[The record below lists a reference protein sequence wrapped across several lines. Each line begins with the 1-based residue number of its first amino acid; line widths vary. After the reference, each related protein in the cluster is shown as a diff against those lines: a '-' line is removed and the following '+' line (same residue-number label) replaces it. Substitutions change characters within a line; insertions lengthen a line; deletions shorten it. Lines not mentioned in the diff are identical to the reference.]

1 MTVTSQCLPGLSQSE
16 KCWKAIVFP
25 GKHLSADCC
34 FSAQHGCANYG
45 RGAKKASASRLQSC
59 LRGKIF
65 WAKNSKREGVTF
77 TMHENITTNG
87 VFRGID
93 KDVLSVQVQNLKT
106 PAIIYPWAM
115 VRVPD
120 VLIDSSFNL
129 IANCV
134 NLCAN

>member
-1 MTVTSQCLPGLSQSE
+1 SSSLVNIYQL
-16 KCWKAIVFP
+16 IVVSRLNMDVQTMEEVP
-25 GKHLSADCC
+25 
-34 FSAQHGCANYG
+34 
-45 RGAKKASASRLQSC
+45 KKASDPQDCRAD
-59 LRGKIF
+59 LRERFLWAVTSLIGKD
-65 WAKNSKREGVTF
+65 VTI

-120 VLIDSSFNL
+120 CFSIRFKL
-129 IANCV
+129 
-134 NLCAN
+134 